1 MFWTLILMYDFTLPN
16 LKQDSFARCPKSY
29 PIYSVIFEAES
40 INNRNP
46 NTKELC
52 FDSLIIYF

>member
-29 PIYSVIFEAES
+29 PISS

-46 NTKELC
+46 NIKVM
-52 FDSLIIYF
+52 F